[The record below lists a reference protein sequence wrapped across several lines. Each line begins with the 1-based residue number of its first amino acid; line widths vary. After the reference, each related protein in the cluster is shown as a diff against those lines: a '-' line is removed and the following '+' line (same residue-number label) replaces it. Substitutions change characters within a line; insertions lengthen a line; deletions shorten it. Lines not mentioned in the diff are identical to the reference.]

1 MSNYII
7 NSYIGL
13 DGKARK
19 IKKIYQQ
26 WGDIRVEFIPLI
38 RATWE
43 KLPSNGIGGTGKC
56 SNCNTA
62 IYGYKTMKYCPE
74 CGAQMEDD

>member
-13 DGKARK
+13 DGKPRK

-26 WGDIRVEFIPLI
+26 YGDIRVEFVPLI

-43 KLPSNGIGGTGKC
+43 KLSSNGIGGTARC
-56 SNCNTA
+56 SNCKTA
-62 IYGYKTMKYCPE
+62 IYGYNTMKYCPE
-74 CGAQMEDD
+74 CGAKMDGE